1 MPSKPTAR
9 RTGRTRPLL
18 HNERQMTLGFFAA
31 PSPPVSKPPPFFKP
45 PVKKKSF
52 REKIR
57 WGRLGFIVFGLGALI
72 FGGFV
77 PPWGP
82 PGARPVPSPEKL
94 ARENPPTTQMLL
106 RRARQAEARGKRF
119 QPRWTWVPLSR
130 LGLPLQNAV
139 IAAED
144 STFYQHRGVEWGLT
158 RAAFLESWKT
168 GRRDRGASTLTQQ
181 VARNLYLSP
190 EKTYLRKAREIVLAQ
205 RLEKALSKDRL
216 LEIYLNIAEWGDGIF
231 GAEAAAR
238 AYFGKSAADLTWD
251 EAIAMTSVLPSPRRH
266 RPTDT
271 GRWVSSRKAWV
282 LQRLVTTRRYT
293 PPASVD
299 PPLVMTDPQEDERDD

>member
-1 MPSKPTAR
+1 
-9 RTGRTRPLL
+9 
-18 HNERQMTLGFFAA
+18 MTLGFFTDPPPAY
-31 PSPPVSKPPPFFKP
+31 SPPPPLFKP
-45 PVKKKSF
+45 AVNKRKF

-57 WGRLGFIVFGLGALI
+57 WGRLTVMALGVAALVY
-72 FGGFV
+72 GGFV

-82 PGARPVPSPEKL
+82 PGARRAPAPEAL
-94 ARENPPTTQMLL
+94 ARTNPPTTQMML
-106 RRARQAEARGKRF
+106 RRARHAEASGKKF
-119 QPRWTWVPLSR
+119 QPLWVWTPLDR
-130 LGLPLQNAV
+130 IAPTLRNAV

-144 STFYQHRGVEWGLT
+144 STFYRHRGVEWGLT
-158 RAAFLESWKT
+158 RAAFLESWTT

-205 RLEKALSKDRL
+205 QLEQALSKDRL

-238 AYFGKSAADLTWD
+238 AYFGKPAASLTWD
-251 EAIAMTSVLPSPRRH
+251 EAIAMTAVLPSPRRH

-271 GRWVSSRKAWV
+271 GRWVTTRKAWV
-282 LQRLVTTRRYT
+282 LQRLITTRRYA
-293 PPASVD
+293 PPLAPAD
-299 PPLVMTDPQEDERDD
+299 PPTEDVAPDEDTDVD

>member
-1 MPSKPTAR
+1 MPSQPAAR
-9 RTGRTRPLL
+9 RTGRARPLS

-31 PSPPVSKPPPFFKP
+31 PSPPVSKPPPLFTP
-45 PVKKKSF
+45 PSKKKSF

-57 WGRLGFIVFGLGALI
+57 WGRLGLIALGVGALVY
-72 FGGFV
+72 GGFV

-82 PGARPVPSPEKL
+82 PGARPVPPPEKL
-94 ARENPPTTQMLL
+94 ARENPPTTRMLI

-119 QPRWTWVPLSR
+119 QPRWTWVSLSR
-130 LGLPLQNAV
+130 IGPPLQNAV

-158 RAAFLESWKT
+158 RAALIESWKT

-205 RLEKALSKDRL
+205 RLEQALTKDRL

-238 AYFGKSAADLTWD
+238 AYFGKAAADLTWD
-251 EAIAMTSVLPSPRRH
+251 EAIALTAVLPSPRRH

-282 LQRLVTTRRYT
+282 LQRLVTTRRYA
-293 PPASVD
+293 PPGPVD
-299 PPLVMTDPQEDERDD
+299 PAAEGAAPEEDERDD